1 MIRFYHD
8 PISNTEISTASPPE
22 PTWILISEIK
32 AGELSAARKAG
43 ARIYVNGNRV
53 PMPFAAPEKPQLRW
67 NETAHLM
74 PFVVIEGEPTQLWAV
89 TKLSIEEQ
97 SELLAALRWSKQ
109 NGGRI
114 FRNSNNVW
122 ETTTDPAVAGDIYIP
137 TDALTMTTLM
147 GIKGDY
153 DNGIDVLHDWKVS
166 SFTFVS
172 LSNAELAAA
181 YQEGQ
186 RYWQLQFTI
195 ERTYAEAIAAG
206 RNVNIYEWTL

>member
-8 PISNTEISTASPPE
+8 PISNTEISATSPPE
-22 PTWILISEIK
+22 STWILISESK
-32 AGELSAARKAG
+32 AEELSAARKAG

-53 PMPFAAPEKPQLRW
+53 PMAFVTPEKPILNW

-89 TKLSIEEQ
+89 TKISIEEQ
-97 SELLAALRWSKQ
+97 SALLAALRWVKQ
-109 NGGRI
+109 SSGKI
-114 FRNSNNVW
+114 FLNANNVW
-122 ETTTDPAVAGDIYIP
+122 ETTTDPTLAGNVYIP
-137 TDALTMTTLM
+137 TDALTMATLSS
-147 GIKGDY
+147 IKVDY
-153 DNGIDVLHDWKVS
+153 DNGFNTTYDWKIS
-166 SFTFVS
+166 GLSFVS
-172 LSNAELAAA
+172 LDGATLAEA
-181 YQEGQ
+181 YKEGQ